1 MAHALKAYNLKRK
14 ILNHF
19 TFNWKDSTKKAY
31 STHLKR
37 WSLWA
42 YEKDVPILNP
52 TISDVLDFLSMYFDT
67 GVGYG
72 AINAAR
78 CALSVIL
85 PRIEGGT
92 VGEHFLVKWFC
103 KSCYIQ
109 RPPQPRYSDIWS
121 VDRVLIW
128 LEKLGTNTK
137 MSRKLLSLKITLL
150 LLLVSS
156 QRGQT
161 ILNLHVDRMLCT
173 KERITF
179 KMKVLLKHN
188 QLGQPLDAVT
198 LFAYPKNKKLCIV
211 RTITRYLER
220 TNDIRRGN
228 TQLLLSYVAPYGPIS
243 RATLARWTLNALT
256 MAGIDTDKY
265 KAHSTRGAAASAARA
280 MGASLNAI
288 MRNASWKDARSFAV
302 FYNKTIND
310 PAQVQRAVLDRHKKR

>member
-1 MAHALKAYNLKRK
+1 MAYSLKGYDLHRK
-14 ILNHF
+14 VLDYF
-19 TFNWKDSTKKAY
+19 KFAWKDSTKKTY
-31 STHLKR
+31 VTHLRR

-52 TISDVLDFLSMYFDT
+52 TISDILDFLKMYFET

-72 AINAAR
+72 AVNTAR
-78 CALSVIL
+78 CALSLIL
-85 PRIEGGT
+85 PRYQGQT
-92 VGEHFLVKWFC
+92 VGEHFLIKWFC

-128 LEKLGTNTK
+128 LENLGWNSK
-137 MSRKLLSLKITLL
+137 MSRKMLSLKLTLL

-161 ILNLHVDRMLCT
+161 VLNLQVDRMICT
-173 KERITF
+173 KESITF

-220 TNDIRRGN
+220 TSAVRRGN
-228 TQLLLSYVAPYGPIS
+228 TQLLLSYIAPYGPIA
-243 RATLARWTLNALT
+243 RATLARWTLEALSL
-256 MAGIDTDKY
+256 AGIDTIKY

-280 MGASLNAI
+280 MGASLTAI

-310 PAQVQRAVLDRHKKR
+310 PGQVQRAILERPRRK